1 MFNLNMNDLENTISS
16 MQEKAKKLDEEN
28 TNKIFT
34 AKSGGGM
41 IEVKINGK
49 GDLVDINIDK
59 SLMEDKESLQILLLA
74 GINDAIEM
82 VRQNQK
88 QSALEMVAQLS
99 PFKK

>member
-1 MFNLNMNDLENTISS
+1 MNDLENTISS

-49 GDLVDINIDK
+49 GDLVDITIDK

-88 QSALEMVAQLS
+88 QSALEMISQFS

>member
-49 GDLVDINIDK
+49 GDLVDITIDK
-59 SLMEDKESLQILLLA
+59 SLMEDRESLQILLLA

-88 QSALEMVAQLS
+88 QSALEMISQLT

>member
-49 GDLVDINIDK
+49 GDLVDITIDK
-59 SLMEDKESLQILLLA
+59 SLMEDRESLQILLLA

-88 QSALEMVAQLS
+88 QSALEMISQFS

>member
-49 GDLVDINIDK
+49 GDLVDITIDK

-74 GINDAIEM
+74 GTNDAIEM

-88 QSALEMVAQLS
+88 QSALEMISQFS

>member
-49 GDLVDINIDK
+49 GDLVDITIDK

-88 QSALEMVAQLS
+88 QSALEMISQFS

>member
-49 GDLVDINIDK
+49 GDLVDIAIDK

-82 VRQNQK
+82 VKQNQK
-88 QSALEMVAQLS
+88 QSALEMISQLT